1 MIKKNIHPV
10 MGFLILA
17 FITIILSAVLNILD
31 ITTTEYKINST
42 TLEYSTETLKINN
55 LLSFN
60 GAKYIFS
67 ETVSNFVNFTPF
79 STFIIILISFGVME
93 KSGFLESAITFITKM
108 MKKNTVTFLIV
119 FLSVIGSI
127 LGDISFV
134 ILLPLSALIFK
145 YGRRN
150 PLIGIIASYAGLT
163 CGQGL
168 SIIFTS
174 VDSSLL
180 SVSLTAARVID
191 PAYRMASISGLFI
204 MLVASVIMS
213 FIITRITEKNV
224 SPLFASK
231 EKNEEEEKILTRK
244 EIRGLLFAVFAGL
257 IYIII
262 FIYNIIPSLP
272 FGGNLL
278 DNSQV
283 LYVDK
288 LFSYNSFFSKG
299 FVFIVA
305 IFFITLGLFYGI
317 GSHKFKNEL
326 DFVDSLGYS
335 LDNVGNT
342 IVLIFM
348 ASFFISVFKYS
359 NLGSVITAS
368 LANILRLVKLQ
379 GIPLI
384 LALVIITAISTLVF
398 PASVSKWYIISPIAI
413 PIFLNA
419 GITPEF
425 TQVIF
430 RFSECITFGLTPV
443 MAYFVIYLAILNKNS
458 DETIGIYNAI
468 RYIFPYIGWTAI
480 ILISLLI
487 IWYIS
492 GIPIG
497 INGVT
502 VL

>member
-1 MIKKNIHPV
+1 MINKNIHPV

-224 SPLFASK
+224 SPLFGSK
-231 EKNEEEEKILTRK
+231 EKNEEEEKTLTRK
-244 EIRGLLFAVFAGL
+244 EIRRLL
-257 IYIII
+257 
-262 FIYNIIPSLP
+262 YN
-272 FGGNLL
+272 
-278 DNSQV
+278 
-283 LYVDK
+283 
-288 LFSYNSFFSKG
+288 
-299 FVFIVA
+299 
-305 IFFITLGLFYGI
+305 
-317 GSHKFKNEL
+317 
-326 DFVDSLGYS
+326 
-335 LDNVGNT
+335 
-342 IVLIFM
+342 
-348 ASFFISVFKYS
+348 
-359 NLGSVITAS
+359 
-368 LANILRLVKLQ
+368 
-379 GIPLI
+379 
-384 LALVIITAISTLVF
+384 
-398 PASVSKWYIISPIAI
+398 
-413 PIFLNA
+413 
-419 GITPEF
+419 
-425 TQVIF
+425 
-430 RFSECITFGLTPV
+430 
-443 MAYFVIYLAILNKNS
+443 YFERI
-458 DETIGIYNAI
+458 
-468 RYIFPYIGWTAI
+468 
-480 ILISLLI
+480 
-487 IWYIS
+487 
-492 GIPIG
+492 
-497 INGVT
+497 
-502 VL
+502 

>member
-42 TLEYSTETLKINN
+42 TLEYSTETLKVNN

-224 SPLFASK
+224 SPLFVSK
-231 EKNEEEEKILTRK
+231 EKNDEEEKILTRR
-244 EIRGLLFAVFAGL
+244 EIRGLLFAFFAGL
-257 IYIII
+257 IYCL
-262 FIYNIIPSLP
+262 IIP
-272 FGGNLL
+272 N
-278 DNSQV
+278 
-283 LYVDK
+283 
-288 LFSYNSFFSKG
+288 
-299 FVFIVA
+299 
-305 IFFITLGLFYGI
+305 I
-317 GSHKFKNEL
+317 GSPR
-326 DFVDSLGYS
+326 
-335 LDNVGNT
+335 
-342 IVLIFM
+342 I
-348 ASFFISVFKYS
+348 
-359 NLGSVITAS
+359 
-368 LANILRLVKLQ
+368 
-379 GIPLI
+379 
-384 LALVIITAISTLVF
+384 IITAATFFEPKENVHTVHNIIKKEIPST
-398 PASVSKWYIISPIAI
+398 IA
-413 PIFLNA
+413 
-419 GITPEF
+419 
-425 TQVIF
+425 
-430 RFSECITFGLTPV
+430 
-443 MAYFVIYLAILNKNS
+443 
-458 DETIGIYNAI
+458 
-468 RYIFPYIGWTAI
+468 
-480 ILISLLI
+480 
-487 IWYIS
+487 
-492 GIPIG
+492 
-497 INGVT
+497 
-502 VL
+502 